1 MTKLTKKSSHKRI
14 IATWLEALK
23 SGEYKQT
30 KGALHTK
37 KGKKEGFCCLG
48 VLCDLAVKAKVIPE
62 PVATMLST
70 GVQEFEYESC
80 SGTLPIPVMK
90 WAGVHRNMGEYGLN
104 DSLADL
110 NDNGKKFTTI
120 AKIIES
126 RPEGLF
132 RE

>member
-14 IATWLEALK
+14 IATWLEALR

-62 PVATMLST
+62 PLTLEI
-70 GVQEFEYESC
+70 GGIQEFRYEGY
-80 SGTLPIPVMK
+80 SGNLPEEVMK
-90 WAGVHRNMGEYGLN
+90 WAGLEDSSGSYEG